1 MGYLLLALLGLG
13 VLTALIALVT
23 SRKGEDDK
31 IMIGEQD
38 CATCDGTDS
47 RCEMTCRL
55 EAAVNPIE
63 YFDDEELDAFRAAL
77 YSVNTSF
84 HCCNAAPVDWA
95 AGWQRNELRKNINQ
109 SLNKIFSNGKLQR
122 KHRLALLE
130 RSAGVQGY
138 RRKEP

>member
-31 IMIGEQD
+31 IVIGEQD
-38 CATCDGTDS
+38 CAICDGTDS

-63 YFDDEELDAFRAAL
+63 YFDDEELDAFRGRQADSYTDAEMDMFREVLYTMQPQEVKAWCRSLDLRGVAL
-77 YSVNTSF
+77 
-84 HCCNAAPVDWA
+84 P
-95 AGWQRNELRKNINQ
+95 EPLRDEV
-109 SLNKIFSNGKLQR
+109 
-122 KHRLALLE
+122 LLFME
-130 RSAGVQGY
+130 
-138 RRKEP
+138 E